1 MKVIIDTSV
10 WVEYFNG
17 KNQEIVTKV
26 KGLIENEKVALC
38 GIVLSEIIA
47 GIRRQKDERIII
59 DALDALPY
67 IETSLQSWI
76 LAGRIARELS
86 EKGRKIPLTD
96 LIVAAIAIENDCEL
110 FTFDTHF
117 DLVTKC
123 KIFS

>member
-10 WVEYFNG
+10 WVEYFNS

-26 KGLIENEKVALC
+26 KSLIENERTVLC
-38 GIVLSEIIA
+38 GIILSELIA
-47 GIRRQKDERIII
+47 GIRRQKDEHIII

-67 IETSLQSWI
+67 IETSRQSWI

-86 EKGRKIPLTD
+86 EKGNKIPLTD
-96 LIVAAIAIENDCEL
+96 LIVAAIAIENDCEI

-123 KIFS
+123 KKFS